1 MVSISG
7 EIDRDFSSAHPTS
20 ATGNLPITNGFGVF
34 IPKSVSGS
42 GEAMFKHAYI
52 GGMEALVGGRNLA
65 WKFMVLEC
73 TSSMGSVTCTRL
85 PTCLTDV
92 GFGQRFT

>member
-1 MVSISG
+1 MGARLSVSNT
-7 EIDRDFSSAHPTS
+7 RTAQPRPT
-20 ATGNLPITNGFGVF
+20 GDLPTINGFGVF

-52 GGMEALVGGRNLA
+52 GGIEALVGGRNLA